1 MQSKDIIV
9 AALNA
14 DPTATPAQK
23 RRVLD
28 ALSDTQQ
35 RKDRM
40 LSTRQACELLGGIHT
55 ITLRRLEKRG
65 ILTPV
70 RYSKRKL
77 RWRESQLTEFLA
89 NGITGSEVCD
99 D

>member
-1 MQSKDIIV
+1 MQSKDMII

-28 ALSDTQQ
+28 ALNDTQQ

-40 LSTRQACELLGGIHT
+40 LSTRQACELLGGIHP
-55 ITLRRLEKRG
+55 ITLRRLEKRQVL
-65 ILTPV
+65 IPV

-77 RWRESQLTEFLA
+77 RWRESALIEFLE
-89 NGITGSEVCD
+89 NGITESEAHND
-99 D
+99 